1 MCEHLGR
8 ALGLPNPERLF
19 LIGLLSVLEGIL
31 ERPMQ
36 QIVSSL
42 PLSPEIAD
50 ALLDQ
55 RGQFGAI
62 LHSVLEYE
70 RRNWIQAQAAVN
82 VDEKIIGEAYRKSVG
97 WSLSTLNGFATKT
110 EV

>member
-1 MCEHLGR
+1 MTCANCLSLFSSFEEKSREIIVTGAVRGRMCEHLGR

-50 ALLDQ
+50 ASI
-55 RGQFGAI
+55 RFAY
-62 LHSVLEYE
+62 SVTRHARVKSE
-70 RRNWIQAQAAVN
+70 R
-82 VDEKIIGEAYRKSVG
+82 
-97 WSLSTLNGFATKT
+97 SLTSFPS
-110 EV
+110 